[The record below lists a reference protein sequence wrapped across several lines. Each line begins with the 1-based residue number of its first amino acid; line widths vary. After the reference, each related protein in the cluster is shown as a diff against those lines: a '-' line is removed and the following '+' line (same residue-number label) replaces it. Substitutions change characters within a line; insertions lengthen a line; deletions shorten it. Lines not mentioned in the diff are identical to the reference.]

1 MSTPEQLA
9 RQNIDA
15 LLAQCGW
22 IVQDRAE
29 INLGAGRGVAVR
41 EFPLKTG
48 FADYLLF
55 VDRRPIGAIEAKAA
69 GIALADLPAGR
80 PSPNNAALWPKWNG
94 GCRWC
99 RNSKRR

>member
-1 MSTPEQLA
+1 MPTPEQRA
-9 RQNIDA
+9 RQNIDE
-15 LLAQCGW
+15 LLPQYRW

-55 VDRRPIGAIEAKAA
+55 VDRRAMEKYPHSDKFV
-69 GIALADLPAGR
+69 
-80 PSPNNAALWPKWNG
+80 
-94 GCRWC
+94 
-99 RNSKRR
+99 